1 MLSDG
6 SSDSGNA
13 DAPKANDA
21 TSESSDSAINSVQSG
36 GGEDD
41 DDGAAAGDSASQ
53 QDEVKKHLPLL
64 KMLVKSKQIIRN
76 LLPFNNS
83 THASFYNF
91 SIGYLAGY
99 WSNLNLQKQTSNAL
113 WLCVYYMV
121 IAFLYFVFSVFML
134 DSCSWKSGLISN
146 AMGMLVGM
154 LWSQLVYD
162 SIDQYERQIGSGEW
176 SQMSRSAG
184 NAQPMSGGANVH
196 RCENTEDDDVVC
208 KAFRM

>member
-1 MLSDG
+1 MAG

-113 WLCVYYMV
+113 LLQ
-121 IAFLYFVFSVFML
+121 AAS
-134 DSCSWKSGLISN
+134 
-146 AMGMLVGM
+146 
-154 LWSQLVYD
+154 
-162 SIDQYERQIGSGEW
+162 
-176 SQMSRSAG
+176 
-184 NAQPMSGGANVH
+184 
-196 RCENTEDDDVVC
+196 
-208 KAFRM
+208 